1 MSYGCACIS
10 TTIATAYDTLGE
22 AGLAHS
28 INEPECIGIFTN
40 EDLLPTL
47 LRVLPNTP
55 SLKFVIYDGTPKTDV
70 LDKIRGVRNGIQVLS
85 IDELRALGKAQSADI
100 VKDRKPTPETLACI
114 MYTSGS
120 TGNPKGVC
128 ISHANMVAS
137 VGGVF
142 KLVGHHLT
150 AEDTYLAYLPLAHIL
165 EFLVE
170 MSMFFVGMTAG
181 FGRVKTLTDASV
193 RNCKGDITSFRPSV
207 MVGVPAVWE
216 TIRKGIVGK
225 INAGGAVTKSV
236 FNASIK
242 VKKAGI
248 PILTQVVDSVV
259 LAKVMAATGGRLR
272 IGLSGGA
279 ALSRETQ
286 QFLTLALVA
295 MVQGNVVLSLFRIPH
310 SQNVLTRLW
319 HDRVKWLLRH
329 SPPGIIAIR
338 LRRTAG
344 AIYRSQAHRRSRGR
358 IHLLKFPS
366 SGRSLHPWTGCHEG
380 LLQERRSEQR
390 RDYLHQGRL
399 A

>member
-1 MSYGCACIS
+1 MSYACACIS

-22 AGLAHS
+22 GGLAHS

-40 EDLLPTL
+40 DDLLPTL
-47 LRVLPNTP
+47 LKVLPNTP
-55 SLKFVIYDGTPKTDV
+55 SLKFIIYDGTPKTDL
-70 LDKIRGVRNGIQVLS
+70 LDKFRSVRDIKIMSLT
-85 IDELRALGKAQSADI
+85 ELRSLGKAQSTDI
-100 VKDRKPTPETLACI
+100 VQDRKPTPNTLACI

-150 AEDTYLAYLPLAHIL
+150 PEDTYLAYLPLAHIL

-181 FGRVKTLTDASV
+181 FGRVKTLTDTSV
-193 RNCKGDITSFRPSV
+193 RNCKGDITAFRPSI

-236 FNASIK
+236 FNASMK

-248 PILTQVVDSVV
+248 PVLTQVVDSVV
-259 LAKVMAATGGRLR
+259 LAKVRAATGGRLR

-286 QFLTLALVA
+286 QFLTLALVS
-295 MVQGNVVLSLFRIPH
+295 MVQG
-310 SQNVLTRLW
+310 T
-319 HDRVKWLLRH
+319 
-329 SPPGIIAIR
+329 
-338 LRRTAG
+338 
-344 AIYRSQAHRRSRGR
+344 
-358 IHLLKFPS
+358 
-366 SGRSLHPWTGCHEG
+366 
-380 LLQERRSEQR
+380 
-390 RDYLHQGRL
+390 
-399 A
+399 